1 MKIRFSA
8 GKIRSRIQEYRDWQS
23 YWRWLRAGKPIP
35 PPEVVKQ
42 MTVREYGRKFG
53 IRTFVETGTYLG
65 YMVGAVRTDFERIYS
80 IELSEQLYQD
90 ATRKFYG
97 DERIVIMQGDS
108 GTVLPALLEDIDEPC
123 LFWLDAHYSAGV
135 TARGEKET
143 PIVKELSCILDHEI
157 KGHVM
162 LIDDARHFTGEDDYP
177 AMQELRD
184 FVSERCGKYVFEVRE
199 DIIRLHDISHGPV
212 PCE

>member
-1 MKIRFSA
+1 M
-8 GKIRSRIQEYRDWQS
+8 QEYRDWQS

-35 PPEVVKQ
+35 PPDVVKQ

-65 YMVGAVRTDFERIYS
+65 AMVTAVRSDFERIYS
-80 IELSEQLYQD
+80 VELSEQLYES
-90 ATRKFYG
+90 ATSKFCV

-108 GTVLPALLEDIDEPC
+108 GEVVPTLLRGIAERC

-143 PIVKELSCILDHEI
+143 PIVKELSCILDHPV
-157 KGHVM
+157 KGHVV
-162 LIDDARHFTGEDDYP
+162 LIDDARHFTGQNDYP
-177 AMQELRD
+177 ALRELREL
-184 FVSERCGKYVFEVRE
+184 VSERCGNYVFEVRE
-199 DIIRLHDISHGPV
+199 DIIRLHDKSHCRV